1 MLVSVCGH
9 QISLNITIWS
19 LYVGSCERSD
29 LSESPSNSAIWSTA
43 DKVRQRNGKLW
54 PVGRLQPSDTSLTR
68 CWRHWLSLY
77 SASPDSSLTLWET
90 VCDHDGFTIPS
101 LSARHLKQTLNLQ
114 RSTDYRLRRNR
125 LGYAWMAVTIYLHL
139 KYLTKQVQGLK
150 LEHSRNV
157 QQIFSP
163 LTVHTTQLSENL

>member
-29 LSESPSNSAIWSTA
+29 LCESPSNSAIWSTA

-54 PVGRLQPSDTSLTR
+54 PVEAPSAFRHITNMLLETLAQSLLR
-68 CWRHWLSLY
+68 NSLRWSRWLY
-77 SASPDSSLTLWET
+77 N
-90 VCDHDGFTIPS
+90 S
-101 LSARHLKQTLNLQ
+101 LSVCSAFK
-114 RSTDYRLRRNR
+114 TDFKSSAQYRLRRNR

>member
-29 LSESPSNSAIWSTA
+29 LCESPSNFAIWSTA

-54 PVGRLQPSDTSLTR
+54 PVEAPSAFRHITNTLLETLAQSLLR
-68 CWRHWLSLY
+68 NSLRWSRWLYNSLPVC
-77 SASPDSSLTLWET
+77 SAFKTDFKSS
-90 VCDHDGFTIPS
+90 
-101 LSARHLKQTLNLQ
+101 AQ
-114 RSTDYRLRRNR
+114 YRLRRNR

>member
-9 QISLNITIWS
+9 QISVNITIWS

-29 LSESPSNSAIWSTA
+29 LCESPSNSAICSTA

-54 PVGRLQPSDTSLTR
+54 PVEAPSAFRHITNTLLETLAQSLLR
-68 CWRHWLSLY
+68 NSLRWSRWLYNSLPVC
-77 SASPDSSLTLWET
+77 SAFKTDFKSS
-90 VCDHDGFTIPS
+90 
-101 LSARHLKQTLNLQ
+101 AQ
-114 RSTDYRLRRNR
+114 YRLRRNR

>member
-29 LSESPSNSAIWSTA
+29 LCESPSNSATWSTA

-54 PVGRLQPSDTSLTR
+54 PVEAPSAFRHITNKLLETLAQSLLSLTR
-68 CWRHWLSLY
+68 LQSHLVRNSLRWSRWLYNSLPVC
-77 SASPDSSLTLWET
+77 SAFKTDFKSS
-90 VCDHDGFTIPS
+90 
-101 LSARHLKQTLNLQ
+101 AQ
-114 RSTDYRLRRNR
+114 YRLRRNR

>member
-9 QISLNITIWS
+9 QISVNITIWY
-19 LYVGSCERSD
+19 LYVGSWERSD
-29 LSESPSNSAIWSTA
+29 LCESPSNSAFWSTA

-54 PVGRLQPSDTSLTR
+54 PVEAPSAFRHITNMLLETLAQSLLR
-68 CWRHWLSLY
+68 NSLRWSRWLYNSLPVC
-77 SASPDSSLTLWET
+77 SAFKTDFKSS
-90 VCDHDGFTIPS
+90 
-101 LSARHLKQTLNLQ
+101 AQ
-114 RSTDYRLRRNR
+114 YRLRRNR

>member
-29 LSESPSNSAIWSTA
+29 LCESPSNSVIWSTS

-54 PVGRLQPSDTSLTR
+54 PVEAPSAFRHITNTLLETLAQSLLR
-68 CWRHWLSLY
+68 NSLRWSRWLY
-77 SASPDSSLTLWET
+77 N
-90 VCDHDGFTIPS
+90 S
-101 LSARHLKQTLNLQ
+101 LSVCSAFK
-114 RSTDYRLRRNR
+114 TDFKSSAQYRLRRNR